1 MTTYLSKLRL
11 CNLLYFT
18 HLPTIVNVQNE
29 LRSAKRQI
37 HKVHI
42 FKVSFPFTIFLEFL
56 SIFTLF
62 FLFLL
67 FEKISDKNLICLLI
81 CGPVLLRTLAPQLN
95 CLEAEKQNI
104 LGFCSAI
111 SCLAQQ
117 VNSRSICSSLAEF
130 SVQGRNQKSAEKV

>member
-1 MTTYLSKLRL
+1 MFWVYLKNLSIPKNLRTLKTNFEKADGLGIRL

-62 FLFLL
+62 FPLSSVW
-67 FEKISDKNLICLLI
+67 KNIDKNLICLLI
-81 CGPVLLRTLAPQLN
+81 CGPVLLGTLAPQLN

-104 LGFCSAI
+104 LGI
-111 SCLAQQ
+111 ELLNIT
-117 VNSRSICSSLAEF
+117 NSDI
-130 SVQGRNQKSAEKV
+130 